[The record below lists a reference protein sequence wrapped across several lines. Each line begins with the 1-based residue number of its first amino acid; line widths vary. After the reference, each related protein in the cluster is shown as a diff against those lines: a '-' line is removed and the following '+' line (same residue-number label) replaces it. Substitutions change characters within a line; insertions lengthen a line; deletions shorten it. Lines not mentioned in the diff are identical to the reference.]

1 MANKAYLDAG
11 ILTLFLAKNC
21 PPKIKALM
29 GDIKAGTIEGHVLAP
44 VLVETFFHIC
54 KLDGI
59 DEAKVSINSL
69 LKEHPLHVG
78 EQDTSLVVSAGVL
91 KCQHKDTLSY
101 IDCLSIAYCLNNKC
115 TFHTTEKKLKKIPGN
130 SLLRLHTVKYAF

>member
-1 MANKAYLDAG
+1 MGNKAYLDAG
-11 ILTLFLAKNC
+11 ILTLYLAKNC
-21 PPKIKALM
+21 PQKINELM
-29 GDIKAGTIEGHVLAP
+29 TSIKAGTVEGHVLAP
-44 VLVETFFHIC
+44 VLTEAFSHIC

-59 DEAKVSINSL
+59 DDAKVSINTL

-91 KCQHKDTLSY
+91 KCQHRDSLSY

-130 SLLRLHTVKYAF
+130 TLQRLQVVKYSF